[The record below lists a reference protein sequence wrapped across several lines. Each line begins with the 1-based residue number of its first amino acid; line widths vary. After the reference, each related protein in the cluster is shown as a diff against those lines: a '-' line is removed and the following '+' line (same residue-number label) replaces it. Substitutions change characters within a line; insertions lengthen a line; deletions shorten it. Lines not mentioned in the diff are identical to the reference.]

1 VRTRLFDRFK
11 SEDIVVESGVRI
23 HACIGGSGPA
33 LLLLHGFPQT
43 HFCWHKIA
51 PKLAERF
58 TVVATDLRGYG
69 ASSKVD
75 GGHNHINYSK
85 RAMALDQVR
94 VMQALG
100 FKRFHLAGHDRGG
113 RVAHRLALDHPNSV
127 TRLAILDIAPT
138 STMYARTD
146 RAFAEAYY
154 HWFFLIQPF
163 DLPERLIGSDAD
175 YFLRQTLKSWCKRDG
190 AISEAAIATYA
201 EAFNASGAIHAA
213 CEDYR
218 AAATVDLEHDRADD
232 EIFRR
237 VAVPMLVLWGGRGT
251 VGRQFDVLS
260 CWREKSDATVDGKVI
275 DCGHFLP
282 EEAPGETLAEFQR
295 FFSQPD

>member
-1 VRTRLFDRFK
+1 MRSPRPT
-11 SEDIVVESGVRI
+11 IT
-23 HACIGGSGPA
+23 
-33 LLLLHGFPQT
+33 GF
-43 HFCWHKIA
+43 
-51 PKLAERF
+51 
-58 TVVATDLRGYG
+58 
-69 ASSKVD
+69 
-75 GGHNHINYSK
+75 
-85 RAMALDQVR
+85 
-94 VMQALG
+94 
-100 FKRFHLAGHDRGG
+100 
-113 RVAHRLALDHPNSV
+113 
-127 TRLAILDIAPT
+127 
-138 STMYARTD
+138 
-146 RAFAEAYY
+146 
-154 HWFFLIQPF
+154 FFQPF

-260 CWREKSDATVDGKVI
+260 CWREKSDAGRRQGYRLRTLPSRKSANGNTDGVSAVKRAPAIRKVGL
-275 DCGHFLP
+275 GHKQTTGRQSLKFWHLNQATMIKDNGA
-282 EEAPGETLAEFQR
+282 EA
-295 FFSQPD
+295 